1 MCSVCAFLQ
10 FFNSRSLHN
19 ATNNCSWVSQN
30 YMSYTMLRVCD
41 AHYEWLRST
50 FGLCAKCRFPLP
62 PCALALA
69 PTLSSG
75 WWFGTGRPGSSTTA
89 GACCVASSGA
99 SRAVNRAAV
108 GMAFQ
113 SPYPSHTHRNP
124 IGIPMII
131 PIPTEPEVGL
141 PFPHRQILA
150 VCWVGIL
157 SVYF

>member
-30 YMSYTMLRVCD
+30 YMSYTMLRVRD

-75 WWFGTGRPGSSTTA
+75 SVRDVRGPLRQQVPAVLRRRERVGPLTGLPWGWHF
-89 GACCVASSGA
+89 
-99 SRAVNRAAV
+99 N
-108 GMAFQ
+108 
-113 SPYPSHTHRNP
+113 PHTHP
-124 IGIPMII
+124 IPTKIPMII